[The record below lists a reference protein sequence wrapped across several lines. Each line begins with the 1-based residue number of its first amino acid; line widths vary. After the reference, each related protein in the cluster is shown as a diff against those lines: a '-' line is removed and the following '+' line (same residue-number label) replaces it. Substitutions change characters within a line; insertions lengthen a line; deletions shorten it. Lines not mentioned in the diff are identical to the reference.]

1 MEINKHKYSNLFI
14 ILYIVRWK
22 GIYILIIQK
31 QKKKKIK
38 STTNYRKQWKKIKRF
53 NKFIMFKI

>member
-38 STTNYRKQWKKIKRF
+38 STTNYRK
-53 NKFIMFKI
+53 